1 MKLAFKAK
9 VWIYPGGG
17 TWHFVSI
24 DKKDGLKIKKNQT
37 GKLRRG
43 WGAVKVEVTLGKSKW
58 TTSIFPVKDGTYLLP
73 IKSEIRKKEGVFDTD
88 TIHIKLAL

>member
-9 VWIYPGGG
+9 VWIYSGGG
-17 TWHFVSI
+17 AWHFVSI
-24 DKKDGLKIKKNQT
+24 DKKDGLKIKKHQE

-58 TTSIFPVKDGTYLLP
+58 ITSIFPVKDGSYLLP
-73 IKSEIRKKEGVFDTD
+73 IKSEIRKKEDVFDTD
-88 TIHIKLAL
+88 TVHIRLTL

>member
-1 MKLAFKAK
+1 MQLVFKAK

-24 DKKDGLKIKKNQT
+24 DKKDGLKVKKHQE

-43 WGAVKVEVTLGKSKW
+43 WGAVKVSVTLGKSKW
-58 TTSIFPVKDGTYLLP
+58 ITSIFPVKDGTYLLP

-88 TIHIKLAL
+88 MVSIRLTL

>member
-24 DKKDGLKIKKNQT
+24 DKKDGLKVKKHQT

-88 TIHIKLAL
+88 IITLTIEL